1 MYCFCFSSF
10 SLSVIVVTYIV
21 ASFEN
26 RPLSFFFFFST
37 ALLTTKKEKRTTK
50 ERQSSKTA
58 RTNEKSQAKLMKTE
72 SNL

>member
-26 RPLSFFFFFST
+26 RPLSFFFFFHS
-37 ALLTTKKEKRTTK
+37 LVNDEKG
-50 ERQSSKTA
+50 
-58 RTNEKSQAKLMKTE
+58 EKDDEGETE
-72 SNL
+72 QQNGTHK